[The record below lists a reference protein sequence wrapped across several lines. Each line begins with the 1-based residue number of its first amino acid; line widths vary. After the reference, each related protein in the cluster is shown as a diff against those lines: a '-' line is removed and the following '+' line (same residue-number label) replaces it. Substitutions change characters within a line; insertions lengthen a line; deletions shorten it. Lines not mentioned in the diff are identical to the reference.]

1 MALQHFNEPDVA
13 VSRSPTGWFS
23 AGVREL
29 CQCFAC
35 TEKTGSA
42 LIGACC
48 KIDLL
53 PPEFGNAMTTTM
65 QLEEMR
71 RNYATRSLDLSD
83 LDANPFA
90 QFDHW
95 MREAIETQVIEPNA
109 MTLATADGSGR
120 PAVRT
125 VLLKGFD
132 ERGFVFYSNYESA
145 KARDLAA
152 NSKVALLF
160 PWLALERQVSAMG
173 SAQKISAAESLK
185 YFLSRPRE
193 SQIGAWASRQSEV
206 ISTRALLETKFAEM
220 KARFANGGIPLPD
233 QWGGYRV
240 TPQSFEFWQGRPSRL
255 HDRFRYTLQSDGSW
269 TIARLMP

>member
-1 MALQHFNEPDVA
+1 
-13 VSRSPTGWFS
+13 
-23 AGVREL
+23 
-29 CQCFAC
+29 
-35 TEKTGSA
+35 
-42 LIGACC
+42 
-48 KIDLL
+48 
-53 PPEFGNAMTTTM
+53 MTTTM
-65 QLEEMR
+65 QLAEMR
-71 RNYATRSLDLSD
+71 RNYAARALDLAD

-109 MTLATADGSGR
+109 MTLATADAAGR

-152 NSKVALLF
+152 NPKVALLF

-173 SAQKISAAESLK
+173 VSQKITAVESLK

-206 ISTRALLETKFAEM
+206 ISTRALLESKFAEM
-220 KARFANGGIPLPD
+220 KARFANGEIPLPD

-240 TPQSFEFWQGRPSRL
+240 TPQSFEFWQGRPNRL
-255 HDRFRYTLQSDGSW
+255 HDRFKYTLQSDGSW

>member
-1 MALQHFNEPDVA
+1 
-13 VSRSPTGWFS
+13 
-23 AGVREL
+23 
-29 CQCFAC
+29 
-35 TEKTGSA
+35 
-42 LIGACC
+42 
-48 KIDLL
+48 
-53 PPEFGNAMTTTM
+53 MTTTL
-65 QLEEMR
+65 QLAEMR
-71 RNYATRSLDLSD
+71 RNYAARALDLAD
-83 LDANPFA
+83 LDANPFV

-109 MTLATADGSGR
+109 MTLATADDAGR

-152 NSKVALLF
+152 NPKVALLF

-173 SAQKISAAESLK
+173 VAQKITAVESLK

-206 ISTRALLETKFAEM
+206 ISTRALLESKFAEM
-220 KARFANGGIPLPD
+220 KARFANGEIPLPD

-240 TPQSFEFWQGRPSRL
+240 TPQSFEFWQGRPNRL
-255 HDRFRYTLQSDGSW
+255 HDRFKYTLQSDGSW

>member
-1 MALQHFNEPDVA
+1 
-13 VSRSPTGWFS
+13 
-23 AGVREL
+23 
-29 CQCFAC
+29 
-35 TEKTGSA
+35 
-42 LIGACC
+42 
-48 KIDLL
+48 
-53 PPEFGNAMTTTM
+53 MTTTM
-65 QLEEMR
+65 QLAEMR
-71 RNYATRSLDLSD
+71 RNYAARALDLAD

-109 MTLATADGSGR
+109 MTLATADAAGR

-152 NSKVALLF
+152 NPKVALLF

-173 SAQKISAAESLK
+173 VANKITAVESLK

-206 ISTRALLETKFAEM
+206 ISTRALLESKFAEM
-220 KARFANGGIPLPD
+220 KARFANGEIPLPD

-240 TPQSFEFWQGRPSRL
+240 TPQSFEFWQGRPNRL
-255 HDRFRYTLQSDGSW
+255 HDRFKYTLQSDGSW

>member
-1 MALQHFNEPDVA
+1 
-13 VSRSPTGWFS
+13 
-23 AGVREL
+23 
-29 CQCFAC
+29 
-35 TEKTGSA
+35 
-42 LIGACC
+42 
-48 KIDLL
+48 
-53 PPEFGNAMTTTM
+53 M

-83 LDANPFA
+83 LDANPFT

-173 SAQKISAAESLK
+173 SAQKIPAAESLK

-220 KARFANGGIPLPD
+220 KARFENGGIPLPD

-240 TPQSFEFWQGRPSRL
+240 TPQSFEFWQGRPNRL
-255 HDRFRYTLQSDGSW
+255 HDRFRYTLQFDGSW

>member
-1 MALQHFNEPDVA
+1 
-13 VSRSPTGWFS
+13 
-23 AGVREL
+23 
-29 CQCFAC
+29 
-35 TEKTGSA
+35 
-42 LIGACC
+42 
-48 KIDLL
+48 
-53 PPEFGNAMTTTM
+53 MTTTM
-65 QLEEMR
+65 QLAEMR
-71 RNYATRSLDLSD
+71 RNYAARALDLAD
-83 LDANPFA
+83 LDANPFV

-109 MTLATADGSGR
+109 MTLATADAAGR

-152 NSKVALLF
+152 NPKVALLF

-173 SAQKISAAESLK
+173 IAQKITATESLK

-193 SQIGAWASRQSEV
+193 SQIGAWASRQSQV
-206 ISTRALLETKFAEM
+206 ISTRALLESKFAEM
-220 KARFANGGIPLPD
+220 KARFANGEIPLPD

-240 TPQSFEFWQGRPSRL
+240 APQSFEFWQGRPNRL
-255 HDRFRYTLQSDGSW
+255 HDRFKYTLQSDGSW
-269 TIARLMP
+269 TIARLMPLPNAALIGVHLQTRCR

>member
-1 MALQHFNEPDVA
+1 
-13 VSRSPTGWFS
+13 
-23 AGVREL
+23 
-29 CQCFAC
+29 
-35 TEKTGSA
+35 
-42 LIGACC
+42 
-48 KIDLL
+48 
-53 PPEFGNAMTTTM
+53 MTTTM
-65 QLEEMR
+65 QLAEMR
-71 RNYATRSLDLSD
+71 RNYAARALDLAD

-109 MTLATADGSGR
+109 MTLATADAAGR

-152 NSKVALLF
+152 NPKVALLF
-160 PWLALERQVSAMG
+160 PWLALERQVSAIG
-173 SAQKISAAESLK
+173 IAQKITATESLK

-193 SQIGAWASRQSEV
+193 SQIGAWASRQSQV
-206 ISTRALLETKFAEM
+206 ISTRALLESKFAEM
-220 KARFANGGIPLPD
+220 KARFANGEIPLPD

-240 TPQSFEFWQGRPSRL
+240 TPQSFEFWQGRPNRL
-255 HDRFRYTLQSDGSW
+255 HDRFKYTLQSDGSW

>member
-1 MALQHFNEPDVA
+1 
-13 VSRSPTGWFS
+13 
-23 AGVREL
+23 
-29 CQCFAC
+29 
-35 TEKTGSA
+35 
-42 LIGACC
+42 
-48 KIDLL
+48 
-53 PPEFGNAMTTTM
+53 MTTTM
-65 QLEEMR
+65 QLAEMR
-71 RNYATRSLDLSD
+71 RNYAARALDLAD

-109 MTLATADGSGR
+109 MTLATADAAGR

-132 ERGFVFYSNYESA
+132 QRGFVFYSNYESA

-152 NSKVALLF
+152 NPKVALLF

-173 SAQKISAAESLK
+173 IAQKITATESLK

-206 ISTRALLETKFAEM
+206 ISTRALLESKFAEM
-220 KARFANGGIPLPD
+220 KARFVNGEIPLPD

-240 TPQSFEFWQGRPSRL
+240 TPQSFEFWQGRPNRL
-255 HDRFRYTLQSDGSW
+255 HDRFKYTLQSDGSW

>member
-1 MALQHFNEPDVA
+1 
-13 VSRSPTGWFS
+13 
-23 AGVREL
+23 
-29 CQCFAC
+29 
-35 TEKTGSA
+35 
-42 LIGACC
+42 
-48 KIDLL
+48 
-53 PPEFGNAMTTTM
+53 MTTTM
-65 QLEEMR
+65 QLAEMR
-71 RNYATRSLDLSD
+71 RNYAARALDLAD
-83 LDANPFA
+83 LEANPFA

-109 MTLATADGSGR
+109 MTLATADAAGR

-132 ERGFVFYSNYESA
+132 QRGFVFYSNYESA

-152 NSKVALLF
+152 NPKVALLF

-173 SAQKISAAESLK
+173 IAQKITATESLK

-206 ISTRALLETKFAEM
+206 ISTRALLESKFAEM
-220 KARFANGGIPLPD
+220 KARFANGEIPLPD

-240 TPQSFEFWQGRPSRL
+240 TPQSFEFWQGRPNRL
-255 HDRFRYTLQSDGSW
+255 HDRFKYTLQSDGSW

>member
-1 MALQHFNEPDVA
+1 
-13 VSRSPTGWFS
+13 
-23 AGVREL
+23 
-29 CQCFAC
+29 
-35 TEKTGSA
+35 
-42 LIGACC
+42 
-48 KIDLL
+48 
-53 PPEFGNAMTTTM
+53 MTTTM
-65 QLEEMR
+65 QLAEMR
-71 RNYATRSLDLSD
+71 RNYAARALDLAD

-109 MTLATADGSGR
+109 MTLATADAAGR

-152 NSKVALLF
+152 NPKVALLF

-173 SAQKISAAESLK
+173 IAKKITAAESLK

-206 ISTRALLETKFAEM
+206 IATRALLESKFAEM
-220 KARFANGGIPLPD
+220 KARFANGEIPLPD

-240 TPQSFEFWQGRPSRL
+240 TPQSFEFWQGRPNRL
-255 HDRFRYTLQSDGSW
+255 HDRFKYTLQSDGSW

>member
-1 MALQHFNEPDVA
+1 
-13 VSRSPTGWFS
+13 
-23 AGVREL
+23 
-29 CQCFAC
+29 
-35 TEKTGSA
+35 
-42 LIGACC
+42 
-48 KIDLL
+48 
-53 PPEFGNAMTTTM
+53 MTTTM
-65 QLEEMR
+65 QLAEMR
-71 RNYATRSLDLSD
+71 RNYAARALDLAD
-83 LDANPFA
+83 LDANPFV

-109 MTLATADGSGR
+109 MTLATADDAGR

-152 NSKVALLF
+152 NPKVALLF

-173 SAQKISAAESLK
+173 IAKKITAAESLK

-206 ISTRALLETKFAEM
+206 IATRALLESKFAEM
-220 KARFANGGIPLPD
+220 KARFANGEIPLPD

-240 TPQSFEFWQGRPSRL
+240 TPQSFEFWQGRPNRL
-255 HDRFRYTLQSDGSW
+255 HDRFKYTLQSDGSW

>member
-1 MALQHFNEPDVA
+1 
-13 VSRSPTGWFS
+13 
-23 AGVREL
+23 
-29 CQCFAC
+29 
-35 TEKTGSA
+35 
-42 LIGACC
+42 
-48 KIDLL
+48 
-53 PPEFGNAMTTTM
+53 MTTTM
-65 QLEEMR
+65 QLAEMR
-71 RNYATRSLDLSD
+71 RNYAARALDLAD

-90 QFDHW
+90 QFDNW

-109 MTLATADGSGR
+109 MTLATADAAGR

-152 NSKVALLF
+152 NPKVALLF

-173 SAQKISAAESLK
+173 VSQKITAVESLK

-206 ISTRALLETKFAEM
+206 ISTRALLESKFAEM
-220 KARFANGGIPLPD
+220 KARFANGEIPLPD

-240 TPQSFEFWQGRPSRL
+240 TPQSFEFWQGRPNRM
-255 HDRFRYTLQSDGSW
+255 HDRFKYTLQSDGSW

>member
-1 MALQHFNEPDVA
+1 
-13 VSRSPTGWFS
+13 
-23 AGVREL
+23 
-29 CQCFAC
+29 
-35 TEKTGSA
+35 
-42 LIGACC
+42 
-48 KIDLL
+48 
-53 PPEFGNAMTTTM
+53 M
-65 QLEEMR
+65 QLAEMR
-71 RNYATRSLDLSD
+71 RNYAARALDLAD

-109 MTLATADGSGR
+109 MTLATADAAGR

-152 NSKVALLF
+152 NPKVALLF

-173 SAQKISAAESLK
+173 VAQKITAVESLK

-206 ISTRALLETKFAEM
+206 ISTRALLESKFAEM
-220 KARFANGGIPLPD
+220 KARFANGEIPLPD

-240 TPQSFEFWQGRPSRL
+240 TPQSFEFWQGRPNRL
-255 HDRFRYTLQSDGSW
+255 HDRFKYTLQSDGSW

>member
-1 MALQHFNEPDVA
+1 
-13 VSRSPTGWFS
+13 
-23 AGVREL
+23 
-29 CQCFAC
+29 
-35 TEKTGSA
+35 
-42 LIGACC
+42 
-48 KIDLL
+48 
-53 PPEFGNAMTTTM
+53 MTTTM
-65 QLEEMR
+65 QLAEMR
-71 RNYATRSLDLSD
+71 RNYAARALDLAD

-90 QFDHW
+90 QFDNW
-95 MREAIETQVIEPNA
+95 MRAAIETQVIEPNA
-109 MTLATADGSGR
+109 MTLATADAAGR

-152 NSKVALLF
+152 NPKVALLF

-173 SAQKISAAESLK
+173 VANKITAVESLK

-206 ISTRALLETKFAEM
+206 IATRALLESKFAEM
-220 KARFANGGIPLPD
+220 KARFANGEIPLPD

-240 TPQSFEFWQGRPSRL
+240 TPQSFEFWQGRPNRL
-255 HDRFRYTLQSDGSW
+255 HDRFKYTLQSDGSW

>member
-1 MALQHFNEPDVA
+1 
-13 VSRSPTGWFS
+13 
-23 AGVREL
+23 
-29 CQCFAC
+29 
-35 TEKTGSA
+35 
-42 LIGACC
+42 
-48 KIDLL
+48 
-53 PPEFGNAMTTTM
+53 MTTTL
-65 QLEEMR
+65 QLAEMR
-71 RNYATRSLDLSD
+71 RNYAARALDLAD

-109 MTLATADGSGR
+109 MTLATADAAGR

-152 NSKVALLF
+152 NPKVALLF

-173 SAQKISAAESLK
+173 VAQKITAVESLK

-206 ISTRALLETKFAEM
+206 IATRALLESRFAEM
-220 KARFANGGIPLPD
+220 KARFANGEIPLPD

-240 TPQSFEFWQGRPSRL
+240 TPQSFEFWQGRPNRL
-255 HDRFRYTLQSDGSW
+255 HDRFKYTLQSDGSW

>member
-1 MALQHFNEPDVA
+1 
-13 VSRSPTGWFS
+13 
-23 AGVREL
+23 
-29 CQCFAC
+29 
-35 TEKTGSA
+35 
-42 LIGACC
+42 
-48 KIDLL
+48 
-53 PPEFGNAMTTTM
+53 MTTTL
-65 QLEEMR
+65 QLAEMR
-71 RNYATRSLDLSD
+71 RNYAARALDLAD

-109 MTLATADGSGR
+109 MTLATADAAGR

-152 NSKVALLF
+152 NPKVALLF

-173 SAQKISAAESLK
+173 IAKKITAAESLK

-206 ISTRALLETKFAEM
+206 ISTRALLESKFAEM
-220 KARFANGGIPLPD
+220 KARFANGEIPLPD

-240 TPQSFEFWQGRPSRL
+240 TPQSFEFWQGRPNRL
-255 HDRFRYTLQSDGSW
+255 HDRFKYTLQSDGSW